1 MKRSHGW
8 GGDVQDGHLRRI
20 AEGRGTKTKFS
31 VNLWNTGWEDRKLL
45 SPLQLGPAANLKGF
59 NAATAIHAGVAD
71 SLGWFACLV
80 GGDVLEG

>member
-31 VNLWNTGWEDRKLL
+31 VNLWNTGWEV
-45 SPLQLGPAANLKGF
+45 SCFGF
-59 NAATAIHAGVAD
+59 V
-71 SLGWFACLV
+71 
-80 GGDVLEG
+80 